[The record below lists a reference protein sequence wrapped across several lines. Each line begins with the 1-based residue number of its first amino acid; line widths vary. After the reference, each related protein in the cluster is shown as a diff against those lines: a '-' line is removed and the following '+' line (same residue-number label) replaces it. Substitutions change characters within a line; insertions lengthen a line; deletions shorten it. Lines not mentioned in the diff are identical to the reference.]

1 MSEKIIQQNKKAYFD
16 YFIEDKYEAG
26 ISLKGSEVKSV
37 KEGKIIIKDSYCG
50 IDDGE
55 IYLKNCFITP
65 YEKGSFFNP
74 DEKRARKLLLHRY
87 EIDKIIGK
95 IREKGFTLVPTKV
108 YFKGNKVKVEIALA
122 KGKHTYDKRAS
133 IKERELIKKA
143 ERQIKE
149 LR

>member
-37 KEGKIIIKDSYCG
+37 KEGKISIKDSYCG

-74 DEKRARKLLLHRY
+74 DEKRASKLLLHRY

>member
-37 KEGKIIIKDSYCG
+37 KEGKIRIKDSYCG

-55 IYLKNCFITP
+55 IYLKNCFIKP

>member
-1 MSEKIIQQNKKAYFD
+1 MSEKIIQQNIKAYFD

-37 KEGKIIIKDSYCG
+37 KEGKISIKDSYCG

-74 DEKRARKLLLHRY
+74 DGKRARKLLLHRY

>member
-37 KEGKIIIKDSYCG
+37 KEGKISIKDSYCG

-65 YEKGSFFNP
+65 YEKGSFFYP

>member
-1 MSEKIIQQNKKAYFD
+1 MSEKIIQQNKKAFFD

-37 KEGKIIIKDSYCG
+37 KLGKVSIKDSYCG
-50 IDDGE
+50 IDEGE

-65 YEKGSFFNP
+65 YEKGSVFNP
-74 DEKRARKLLLHRY
+74 DERRERKLLLHRY

-95 IREKGFTLVPTKV
+95 VREKGFTLVPTKI
-108 YFKGNKVKVEIALA
+108 YFVGNKVKVEIALA

-149 LR
+149 LI